1 VLEGQWDGEMQD
13 QSSGPKPITVRLRV
27 AGPRIEGKLTNR
39 SLAISMEVV
48 LRDVSFDK
56 GVLTFV
62 LPAGAATRTFRGK
75 VEGSS
80 ITGTLHAT
88 PAGPSIG
95 TFSLRNEP

>member
-1 VLEGQWDGEMQD
+1 
-13 QSSGPKPITVRLRV
+13 LRV
-27 AGPRIEGKLTNR
+27 DGPRVEGKLTNR
-39 SLAISMEVV
+39 SLAVTMEVA
-48 LRDVSFDK
+48 LRDVSFDG

-75 VEGSS
+75 VQGAS

-88 PAGPSIG
+88 PAGPAIG

>member
-1 VLEGQWDGEMQD
+1 VLGDALEG
-13 QSSGPKPITVRLRV
+13 T
-27 AGPRIEGKLTNR
+27 LTNR
-39 SLAISMEVV
+39 SLTLTMDVA
-48 LRDVSFDK
+48 LRDVEFDR

-75 VEGSS
+75 VAGAA

-88 PAGPSIG
+88 PAGPAIG